1 MAAIRSLMARPDATL
16 QGAAN
21 VKNVGPAQRVV
32 PNAPVLPPQMS
43 GPEGAHTQIAQ
54 EHADH
59 DSELRGM
66 ADATGSAPQ
75 NTPQEKIDNMIASSL
90 QQQEI
95 IGEAQGTTPGL

>member
-1 MAAIRSLMARPDATL
+1 MARPDATL
-16 QGAAN
+16 QGAAK
-21 VKNVGPAQRVV
+21 VQSTM
-32 PNAPVLPPQMS
+32 PVLPPQMS